1 MPFDKKVGI
10 KFGKSNEKVE
20 IIGVKSRDSRAFLSS
35 KFITMSC

>member
-10 KFGKSNEKVE
+10 KFCKNSEKVE
-20 IIGVKSRDSRAFLSS
+20 IIGVKSRDSRAFLSA